1 MKPVKDFWKSLKKDV
16 RDERGLRNTLRFML
30 VFSAS
35 FLVFILLVIPLTSS
49 FWEGM
54 GSFHAGAVQWV
65 LSGWGIESQ
74 ANGNILSME
83 VRGEGIDFLISQL
96 CSGDIEIALLVSL
109 LVASLDVLL
118 IWRVFGGIVGII
130 FLLLMNPLRIAVT
143 LAITKDSGMA
153 AGDFY
158 HGIIFRLFLFV
169 VLVLYYFAWYRMFAK
184 RKSSLQERLCKRM
197 GL

>member
-1 MKPVKDFWKSLKKDV
+1 MKPAKDFWKSLKKDA
-16 RDERGLRNTLRFML
+16 RDEKGLRNALRFVL
-30 VFSAS
+30 VFAAS

-54 GSFHAGAVQWV
+54 GSFHAGATQWV
-65 LSGWGIESQ
+65 LSGWGIKSQ
-74 ANGNILSME
+74 ANANVLIME
-83 VRGEGIDFLISQL
+83 VQGESVDFLISQL

-118 IWRVFGGIVGII
+118 IWRVLGGVVGTAV
-130 FLLLMNPLRIAVT
+130 LLLMNPLRIAVT
-143 LAITKDSGMA
+143 LVITRDAGMA

-158 HGIIFRLFLFV
+158 HSVIFRLFLFV

-184 RKSSLQERLCKRM
+184 RKSSLQERLCKRI